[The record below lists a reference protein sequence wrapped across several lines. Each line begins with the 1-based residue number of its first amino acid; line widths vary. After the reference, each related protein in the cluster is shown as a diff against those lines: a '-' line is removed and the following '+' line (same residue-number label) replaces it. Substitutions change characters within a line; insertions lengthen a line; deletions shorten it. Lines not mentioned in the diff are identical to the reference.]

1 MKLALEI
8 HRQGKD
14 GIMEQL
20 VNIFKLLSD
29 ESRLRVIVLLS
40 EDKLC
45 VCEISGI
52 LELPQPKVSK
62 ALSKLRDLNLVDDE
76 RSDKYVY
83 YELKKDNTSLT
94 GIINDISRNLDAY
107 PTLANDKRRI
117 FLKANFKNQCCSMNT
132 MEMITKLT

>member
-83 YELKKDNTSLT
+83 YELKKDNPSLT

-117 FLKANFKNQCCSMNT
+117 SLKANFKNQCCSMDT